1 MQNIVIHLSVGP
13 DANIFIFIVKIGISR
28 KILNTMNN
36 RVKGL
41 SEKKLFSPLL
51 IYDFFKQN
59 QRENESKKEFVI

>member
-28 KILNTMNN
+28 KILITMNN

-41 SEKKLFSPLL
+41 SYPKLFSPPL
-51 IYDFFKQN
+51 IYEFFKKN
-59 QRENESKKEFVI
+59 QSKNESKKEIVI